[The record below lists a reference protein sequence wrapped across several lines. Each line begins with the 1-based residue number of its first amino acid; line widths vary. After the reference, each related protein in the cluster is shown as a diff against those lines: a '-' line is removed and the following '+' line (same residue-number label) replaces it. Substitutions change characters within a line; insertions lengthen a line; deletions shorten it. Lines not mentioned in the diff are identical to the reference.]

1 MESISMDYCEHAE
14 QLQRSPSCKLAVPKT
29 IEQQQNL
36 CGVLLAVVLINE
48 SRYVRAVSFQV
59 TGGLK

>member
-14 QLQRSPSCKLAVPKT
+14 QLQGSPSCKRAVPKT

-48 SRYVRAVSFQV
+48 SRCVRAVSFQV